1 MVNYIIRVAFDDP
14 DSQTYHHLAVELAKY
29 NIAGAIKADDGKG
42 YYLPPGEFCYSG
54 VEPIN
59 EVRDA
64 IHRFAQTISAGSSVL
79 VTEATTV
86 SWSGLNPVEA
96 VEEQKATES

>member
-1 MVNYIIRVAFDDP
+1 MINYIIRVAFDDP
-14 DSQTYHHLAVELAKY
+14 ESQTHHLLAVELAKY
-29 NIAGAIKADDGKG
+29 NIANAIKADDGKG

-64 IHRFAQTISAGSSVL
+64 IHRFAQTINPGASVL

-86 SWSGLNPVEA
+86 SWAGLKEV
-96 VEEQKATES
+96 T

>member
-1 MVNYIIRVAFDDP
+1 MVNYIIRVGFDEP
-14 DSQTYHHLAVELAKY
+14 DADTYHRLAVELAKY

-42 YYLPPGEFCYSG
+42 YQLPPGEFCYSG

-64 IHRFAQTISAGSSVL
+64 IHRFAQTIKSGSSVL
-79 VTEATTV
+79 VTEATIV
-86 SWSGLNPVEA
+86 SWSGLKPVE
-96 VEEQKATES
+96 